1 MNLAKNWKNF
11 ALVAAG
17 ALAVVS
23 LAACGKSAS
32 GTKSS
37 DASANLNKKQTIT
50 LWTFTTEQ
58 PQIDELKNLNQI

>member
-1 MNLAKNWKNF
+1 MNLAKNWKSF

-37 DASANLNKKQTIT
+37 DASANLNNNHT
-50 LWTFTTEQ
+50 LDIHDRTTT
-58 PQIDELKNLNQI
+58 D

>member
-1 MNLAKNWKNF
+1 MNLAKNWKSF

-32 GTKSS
+32 GTKS
-37 DASANLNKKQTIT
+37 NEVNV
-50 LWTFTTEQ
+50 
-58 PQIDELKNLNQI
+58 